1 MEKHQYDILER
12 IFYDNGNSSSIYQRI
27 GDKNQAIFDG
37 TSSID
42 EVWQYRPTVI
52 TINGSQRLPNLIANV
67 VDRFAINRTADF
79 SVRGLRETDIKP
91 HILRYSQR
99 SIGNV
104 IPFFMKRIEE
114 LIAQPENASFR
125 EKVKAIDANGVYQ
138 YPIGIMGWGTGV
150 GRESEEAEDKIH
162 ICDYFPTYSRISK
175 SVSTDSNILSDYF
188 MLAEKS
194 ERHLGQII
202 NRIMNAIVRI
212 LRLEKINTPDGKY
225 YTTTKLINLLR
236 CVDLEPSLNVFIELK
251 TKLFI
256 WSYQIVRGENLLA
269 LKDFIA
275 FIPFLLG
282 NFQSKVNGS
291 KEFINAIPLEN
302 LDLASYPFKT
312 NTVRA
317 NELVA
322 EVSTIHSVKGQTQSA
337 SLYLETYY
345 YKDGKGVNAKSYES
359 QRLYR
364 QFLGDPINEDAKQRE
379 KQSAKMVYVGFSRP
393 TDLLCVA
400 IRSDHYGQYLHDID
414 KNLWEVFDV

>member
-1 MEKHQYDILER
+1 
-12 IFYDNGNSSSIYQRI
+12 
-27 GDKNQAIFDG
+27 
-37 TSSID
+37 
-42 EVWQYRPTVI
+42 
-52 TINGSQRLPNLIANV
+52 
-67 VDRFAINRTADF
+67 
-79 SVRGLRETDIKP
+79 
-91 HILRYSQR
+91 
-99 SIGNV
+99 
-104 IPFFMKRIEE
+104 
-114 LIAQPENASFR
+114 
-125 EKVKAIDANGVYQ
+125 
-138 YPIGIMGWGTGV
+138 
-150 GRESEEAEDKIH
+150 
-162 ICDYFPTYSRISK
+162 
-175 SVSTDSNILSDYF
+175 